1 MACAMC
7 LFLTTILISEP
18 VNFVICCF
26 PSTFFKIIHKPV
38 KSANEEWGLVRTLIS
53 VIYALRSMFSESI
66 GSFENLNMSLSNLN
80 TCKFAHFY
88 SLVNLNCSSAI
99 FVKANNYSFWHKSI
113 YFSFDNVLTFL
124 SVSFSTHLL
133 LLTSHLWRSYQNGLD
148 SSGKV
153 KTFKVYCEKLGGSFE
168 KPMVVPFSA

>member
-88 SLVNLNCSSAI
+88 SLVILNCSSAI
-99 FVKANNYSFWHKSI
+99 FVKANNYSFWHKV
-113 YFSFDNVLTFL
+113 FTLALFWHF
-124 SVSFSTHLL
+124 FR
-133 LLTSHLWRSYQNGLD
+133 WRSASQLNC
-148 SSGKV
+148 
-153 KTFKVYCEKLGGSFE
+153 YCWRHTHGVIKMAWILPER
-168 KPMVVPFSA
+168 